1 MNTDKPILQ
10 LTSEFLADLEKSE
23 GTRKLYRKTLD
34 YFITWCVKNNADVR
48 DLTRADIIRYK
59 NSLIT
64 SGRSAA
70 TVDNY
75 ISSIRKF
82 FIWLTDESYISKSPA
97 ECIEWMRDRN
107 GTFIK
112 SALTIDQVYKLLEAV
127 KGNTAIGSRNFALIN
142 LMSFTG
148 LRCIE
153 VSRLSI
159 GDMRQAANRW
169 ILSVQRKG
177 SNEKSGSVVIPIDIV
192 KPIKEYWRYRSEE
205 LTEDK
210 PLFVNHAPRSTNT
223 RLTPVSISRI
233 IKGSLIKIGLNSN
246 KYTAHSLRH
255 TAATL
260 AYYAGSENWEIGKM
274 LGHKNPRQ
282 TEHYIHCLGIDSGEE
297 GKATMKINKY
307 ARKHKE
313 RQKELNKI

>member
-1 MNTDKPILQ
+1 MNTNKPIRQ
-10 LTSEFLADLEKSE
+10 LTEEFIADFEKSE
-23 GTRKLYRKTLD
+23 GTKKLYKRTLE
-34 YFITWCVKNNADVR
+34 YFITWSVKNVSDIRNI
-48 DLTRADIIRYK
+48 TKADIIRYK
-59 NSLIT
+59 SYLI
-64 SGRSAA
+64 SAGRSAA

-75 ISSIRKF
+75 ISSIKKF
-82 FIWLTDESYISKSPA
+82 FEWLTDESYVTKNPA
-97 ECIEWMRDRN
+97 ESIEWMRDRN

-112 SALTIDQVYKLLEAV
+112 SALTMDQVYKLLDAV
-127 KGNTAIGSRNFALIN
+127 NTNSAIGRRNFALIN
-142 LMSFTG
+142 LLSFTG

-153 VSRLSI
+153 ASRLNI
-159 GDMRQAANRW
+159 GDMRKAANKW
-169 ILSVQRKG
+169 HLQIQRKG
-177 SNEKSGSVVIPIDIV
+177 SNEKSGLVVVPLDIV
-192 KPIKEYWRYRSEE
+192 QPIKEYWRYRSGE
-205 LTEDK
+205 LSEDK

-223 RLTPVSISRI
+223 RLTPVCISRI

-297 GKATMKINKY
+297 GKATMKINDY
-307 ARKHKE
+307 VRKHK
-313 RQKELNKI
+313 QTTKELNKS

>member
-10 LTSEFLADLEKSE
+10 LTNEFLADLEKSE
-23 GTRKLYRKTLD
+23 GTKKLYKKTLG
-34 YFITWCVKNNADVR
+34 YFITWSVKNNADIR
-48 DLTRADIIRYK
+48 DITRADIIRYK
-59 NSLIT
+59 NFLIT

-70 TVDNY
+70 TIDNY
-75 ISSIRKF
+75 VSSLRKF
-82 FIWLTDESYISKSPA
+82 FLWLTDEGYINRNPA
-97 ECIEWMRDRN
+97 ESLEWMRDRN
-107 GTFIK
+107 STFIK
-112 SALTIDQVYKLLEAV
+112 SALTIDQVYKLLDAV
-127 KGNTAIGSRNFALIN
+127 KANTAIGHRNFALIN

-153 VSRLSI
+153 VSRLCI
-159 GDMRQAANRW
+159 GDMRRAANKW
-169 ILSVQRKG
+169 HLQIQRKG
-177 SNEKSGSVVIPIDIV
+177 SNEKSGSVVIPADIV
-192 KPIKEYWRYRSEE
+192 GPIKEYWRYRSGE

-233 IKGSLIKIGLNSN
+233 IKGSLIKIGLSSN

-297 GKATMKINKY
+297 GKATMKINEY
-307 ARKHKE
+307 VRKHKE
-313 RQKELNKI
+313 KSK

>member
-1 MNTDKPILQ
+1 MNTNKPILQ
-10 LTSEFLADLEKSE
+10 LISEFLADLEKSE
-23 GTRKLYRKTLD
+23 STRRLYKKTLE
-34 YFITWCVKNNADVR
+34 YFITWCVKNEADVR
-48 DLTRADIIRYK
+48 DITRADIIRYK

-70 TVDNY
+70 TIDNY

-82 FIWLTDESYISKSPA
+82 FTWLTDESYVNKNPA
-97 ECIEWMRDRN
+97 EFIEWMRDRN

-127 KGNTAIGSRNFALIN
+127 KGNTTIGQRNFALIN

-153 VSRLSI
+153 VSRLNI
-159 GDMRQAANRW
+159 GDMRQAANKW
-169 ILSVQRKG
+169 HLQIQRKG

-192 KPIKEYWRYRSEE
+192 KPIKEYWRYRPGK

-210 PLFVNHAPRSTNT
+210 PLFVNHAPRSMNT
-223 RLTPVSISRI
+223 TLTPVSISRI

-282 TEHYIHCLGIDSGEE
+282 TEHYIHCLGIDSGDE
-297 GKATMKINKY
+297 GKATMKINEY
-307 ARKHKE
+307 ARKHKGK
-313 RQKELNKI
+313 QNKLNES